1 MRKVNYRFYT
11 KLMSEPARV
20 QKETDRVTRWV
31 ISMGRQDSAQRV
43 HKAFTVFKQILDLA
57 VMGERLINS
66 PAGRAKQLGGKGF
79 LPKIEKIDERS
90 RLTSDQVVDLG
101 DSAGSYRLMILVM
114 TLTVASRRSRLVS
127 CAPQL

>member
-1 MRKVNYRFYT
+1 MGQVNYKFYT
-11 KLMSEPARV
+11 KSMSEPARV

-43 HKAFTVFKQILDLA
+43 HKAFTVFRQILELA

-66 PAGRAKQLGGKGF
+66 PDRRAKQLGGKGF
-79 LPKIEKIDERS
+79 VPKIIKIDERL

-101 DSAGSYRLMILVM
+101 DAAGPYRLMILVM
-114 TLTVASRRSRLVS
+114 ALTVASRRSRLVS

>member
-1 MRKVNYRFYT
+1 
-11 KLMSEPARV
+11 MSEPARV

-31 ISMGRQDSAQRV
+31 ISTGRQDSAQRV

-66 PAGRAKQLGGKGF
+66 PAGRVKQLGGKGF
-79 LPKIEKIDERS
+79 LPKIEKIDERW

-114 TLTVASRRSRLVS
+114 ALTVASRRSRLVS

>member
-1 MRKVNYRFYT
+1 
-11 KLMSEPARV
+11 
-20 QKETDRVTRWV
+20 VTRWV

-43 HKAFTVFKQILDLA
+43 HKAFTVFKQMLDLA

-66 PAGRAKQLGGKGF
+66 PAGRAKQLDGKGF
-79 LPKIEKIDERS
+79 LPKIEKIDERW

-114 TLTVASRRSRLVS
+114 ALTVASRRSRLVS